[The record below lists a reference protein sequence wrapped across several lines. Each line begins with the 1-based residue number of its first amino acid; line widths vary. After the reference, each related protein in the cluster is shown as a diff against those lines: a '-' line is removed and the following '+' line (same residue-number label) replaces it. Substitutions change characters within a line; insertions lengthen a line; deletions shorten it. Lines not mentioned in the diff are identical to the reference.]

1 MADKASSAW
10 TDNVDAASN
19 IWQDAVDYAAD
30 ARNKDAANNTSQDD
44 PYGLGGSLGGI
55 YDNTG
60 STAGNTASM
69 ADSMEMSEEDLKYL
83 RDIAERDAINR
94 FTTAEIKIDMGGVNN
109 NVSSNTDL
117 DGMISYLEDNL
128 YNAMATAAEGVHN

>member
-1 MADKASSAW
+1 
-10 TDNVDAASN
+10 
-19 IWQDAVDYAAD
+19 
-30 ARNKDAANNTSQDD
+30 
-44 PYGLGGSLGGI
+44 
-55 YDNTG
+55 
-60 STAGNTASM
+60 
-69 ADSMEMSEEDLKYL
+69 MSEEDLKYL